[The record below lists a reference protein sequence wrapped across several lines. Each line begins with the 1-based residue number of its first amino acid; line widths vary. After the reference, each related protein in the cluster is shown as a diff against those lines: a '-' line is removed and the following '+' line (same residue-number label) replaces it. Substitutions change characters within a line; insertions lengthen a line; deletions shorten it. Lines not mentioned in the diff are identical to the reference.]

1 MVCQERPARRFV
13 RRFERAKVG
22 IERNLCVDHDALPA
36 RQAHDHVRP
45 HPPILVG
52 QRVLLLEIA
61 MLDHASELDDAFEV
75 ELAPTAADAWLLERV
90 GQPLIRFLKAS
101 SPCRN
106 HSQQMKRLEVL
117 GIGVEHEP
125 AKTLCLN
132 QLSALKKCDGVAHRL
147 FHSKRSCTRLWAL
160 PGLGVWGKHV

>member
-1 MVCQERPARRFV
+1 MTARPLHVTVIRMRFG
-13 RRFERAKVG
+13 RLR
-22 IERNLCVDHDALPA
+22 ID
-36 RQAHDHVRP
+36 
-45 HPPILVG
+45 
-52 QRVLLLEIA
+52 
-61 MLDHASELDDAFEV
+61 
-75 ELAPTAADAWLLERV
+75 LERV

-147 FHSKRSCTRLWAL
+147 CDSERSCARRRAL
-160 PGLGVWGKHV
+160 PGLG

>member
-1 MVCQERPARRFV
+1 
-13 RRFERAKVG
+13 
-22 IERNLCVDHDALPA
+22 
-36 RQAHDHVRP
+36 
-45 HPPILVG
+45 
-52 QRVLLLEIA
+52 
-61 MLDHASELDDAFEV
+61 
-75 ELAPTAADAWLLERV
+75 
-90 GQPLIRFLKAS
+90 KAS

-147 FHSKRSCTRLWAL
+147 CDSERSCARRRAL
-160 PGLGVWGKHV
+160 PGLGIWGKHVQQGRRRRPSMRVTFRSIAGSLPRENYGGRVEDS